1 MSIAHTHSDSAQ
13 TTAMAAWSA
22 RSRPPSLDPMAKT
35 LTAEEVDYRRRL
47 GLVIVQLREIH
58 GRMSAATLAEK
69 LNRSEAAL
77 SRWENGKAT
86 PSAWDLRRLAEIF
99 ELTERQLELL
109 VYPPEGPVSPVAQ
122 ALAAAIEA
130 GARTG
135 RAAGVPPRAGR
146 GAA

>member
-1 MSIAHTHSDSAQ
+1 
-13 TTAMAAWSA
+13 
-22 RSRPPSLDPMAKT
+22 MAKT
-35 LTAEEVDYRRRL
+35 LTAAEAEYRRRL
-47 GLVIVQLREIH
+47 GLVIVQLRELN

-86 PSAWDLRRLAEIF
+86 PTAFDVRRLAEIF
-99 ELTERQLELL
+99 DLTERQLEIL
-109 VYPPEGPVSPVAQ
+109 VFPPEGPVSPVAQ
-122 ALAAAIEA
+122 ALAAAVEA

-135 RAAGVPPRAGR
+135 RSRAAGRQASR